1 MRRRTGG
8 EEGREGPCS
17 ARLGSTSPPLDFF
30 SPPLLSLSLSL
41 SRPLLFPSLRSSV
54 LLPAAPLPAC
64 SPPTLFVFL
73 QQRASSREAPSFDSR
88 PFFLLLLL
96 LLSPSSLFPRSLLP
110 FFPLGFSSP
119 SRSCNRGAER
129 RERRRRRRR
138 RTTSTTK
145 TTTRTSTS
153 TTTTTTTTTTTRT
166 TRWCSRGTFRSFVR
180 FSILHRQ
187 KQRYSS
193 PPPPLASLR
202 LGSASLSEFS
212 LLRYERTLPP
222 SRSSLSLSTSF
233 PPLLSS

>member
-8 EEGREGPCS
+8 EEGREGPYS

-30 SPPLLSLSLSL
+30 SPPLLSLSLSLSL

-153 TTTTTTTTTTTRT
+153 TTTTTTTTRT

>member
-30 SPPLLSLSLSL
+30 SPPLLSLSLSLSL

-96 LLSPSSLFPRSLLP
+96 SPSSLFPRSLLP

-138 RTTSTTK
+138 RRTTSTTK
-145 TTTRTSTS
+145 TTRTRTTS
-153 TTTTTTTTTTTRT
+153 TTTTTTTTTTRT

>member
-30 SPPLLSLSLSL
+30 SPPPPIFLSLSL

-96 LLSPSSLFPRSLLP
+96 SPSSLFPRSLLP

-145 TTTRTSTS
+145 
-153 TTTTTTTTTTTRT
+153 TTRT